1 VPFPPPFKTDEVIVS
16 YALHP
21 DGHTIFMSAH
31 RTHIG
36 DRTLSFDTRHCEWR
50 YHGEWALPFRHEGF
64 FDSELDAWVGLHKDG
79 GICSCQVISHS
90 STSAM
95 QPDWKMVKDKL
106 WSKDK
111 VARGP
116 TLTYMGGSRFCIVEC
131 VVREGLEYEDAFG
144 DCDGC
149 MLHITMF
156 GLKYSHKGELQ
167 TIGRTTNSY
176 SYLVSKHLSSFSPVA
191 FWM

>member
-1 VPFPPPFKTDEVIVS
+1 M
-16 YALHP
+16 
-21 DGHTIFMSAH
+21 G
-31 RTHIG
+31 
-36 DRTLSFDTRHCEWR
+36 
-50 YHGEWALPFRHEGF
+50 WASQGWWHLLLP
-64 FDSELDAWVGLHKDG
+64 
-79 GICSCQVISHS
+79 

-156 GLKYSHKGELQ
+156 GLKYNHKGELQ
-167 TIGRTTNSY
+167 TIGLTTN